1 VAVTST
7 PTGAELARAV
17 AENKRRALLSLSAFA
32 FVFFVI
38 GCVIGLVLGV
48 LVVGALVGLV
58 FGLALAASAYLRSD
72 RIALTRSRAIVA
84 DVQDHPRYH
93 NLVEGLCV
101 AAGLPKPEL
110 YVIDDPGRNL
120 LAVGRDPKHAS
131 LAATTGLLD
140 DLNRVELEGV
150 LASELSRI
158 KSHDTLPATAAVV
171 PSVLFGP
178 LATLVTVGRARADQ
192 VLVADA
198 SGVQV
203 TRYPPGLCSALRKV
217 DDGRSVVRSAS
228 RATDAMWLASPFA
241 PGAAGGDHAAYPPV
255 GERIRIL
262 EEM

>member
-7 PTGAELARAV
+7 PTGAELGRAV

-32 FVFFVI
+32 SVFLVA

-48 LVVGALVGLV
+48 LVLGAVFGLV
-58 FGLALAASAYLRSD
+58 FGVALAVSAYLRSD
-72 RIALTRSRAIVA
+72 RIALARSRAVAA

-110 YVIDDPGRNL
+110 YVIDDPGRNV

-158 KSHDTLPATAAVV
+158 KSHDTSAPTAAVV
-171 PSVLFGP
+171 PSVLLGP
-178 LATLVTVGRARADQ
+178 LSMLVTFGGSHAEQ

-198 SGVQV
+198 SGVQM
-203 TRYPPGLCSALRKV
+203 TRYPPGLCSALHKV

-228 RATDAMWLASPFA
+228 RATEAMWLASPFA
-241 PGAAGGDHAAYPPV
+241 PGAAGGDHAPYPPLR
-255 GERIRIL
+255 ERIRVL

>member
-1 VAVTST
+1 MAVTST

-32 FVFFVI
+32 LVFLVA
-38 GCVIGLVLGV
+38 GCVIGLVFGV
-48 LVVGALVGLV
+48 LVIGAVVGLV
-58 FGLALAASAYLRSD
+58 FGLTLAASAYLRSD
-72 RIALTRSRAIVA
+72 RIALTRSGAVAA
-84 DVQDHPRYH
+84 DVEDHPRFH

-110 YVIDDPGRNL
+110 YVIDDPGRNV

-131 LAATTGLLD
+131 IAATTGLLD

-158 KSHDTLPATAAVV
+158 KSHDTLPPTAAVV

-178 LATLVTVGRARADQ
+178 LSTLVTFGRSHPEQILA
-192 VLVADA
+192 ADA
-198 SGVQV
+198 TGVQM

-217 DDGRSVVRSAS
+217 DDGRAVVASAS

-241 PGAAGGDHAAYPPV
+241 PGATGSDHAPYPPLD
-255 GERIRIL
+255 ERIRVL
-262 EEM
+262 EDM